1 MAYPRV
7 CLSILFLVLSAV
19 AQAFAQHGVTSG
31 GRLANFSAD
40 KDALDLAK
48 KTAEELKGLLDD
60 VKYDAATKELI
71 GDKEYGESSCNTNR
85 FEELKRGRIVKEIE
99 SRPLSPQQ
107 KIALKLFF
115 SGSAITRAQTRI
127 LLGDKN
133 PGLIRNLLR
142 QKIAIG
148 EEDGSIRLNN
158 LCLSSLPLSGAVP
171 PGPLYLLSDVNRVW
185 STGGIEPVDTI
196 EITSLS
202 LLRTIEKNQ
211 KRLKKV
217 EGVAAD
223 LGSGGAI
230 QAIALLRMNPKLN
243 RVIGLEIEPHSMNL
257 SYFNA
262 LLNGVSDRFLP
273 VDNRKTKP
281 NLEEDALRE
290 ALNGEKLALVVTN
303 PPFNL
308 IPESLGE
315 SFTKYGYGGPD
326 GLAVTRLFMRQA
338 MANLDPDKGE
348 VIVYSQFGLDKNGR
362 PLFEK
367 MLKTDVPS
375 KSGILM
381 SYDSDPMEHLKY
393 GVHVR
398 NLDKYAVRMAE
409 YLKEMMP
416 DSKVPDSEEF
426 AKALR
431 GAGVEELS
439 PRIAYLKAVGNA
451 WSGYS
456 FASIHVPYR

>member
-1 MAYPRV
+1 
-7 CLSILFLVLSAV
+7 
-19 AQAFAQHGVTSG
+19 VTSG
-31 GRLANFSAD
+31 EKLVNFTAD
-40 KDALDLAK
+40 EEAQNLAK

-60 VKYDAATKELI
+60 LGYDAATNELI

-85 FEELKRGRIVKEIE
+85 FEELERAEIVREIQ
-99 SRPLSPQQ
+99 SRSLTPRR

-115 SGSAITRAQTRI
+115 SGSAISRGQVRI
-127 LLGDKN
+127 LLRDKD
-133 PGLIRNLLR
+133 PELIRNLLR
-142 QKIAIG
+142 QKIAI
-148 EEDGSIRLNN
+148 EEADGSIRLNN
-158 LCLSSLPLSGAVP
+158 LCISSIPLSGAVP
-171 PGPLYLLSDVNRVW
+171 AGPLYLLSDINKVW
-185 STGGIEPVDTI
+185 STGGIEPIDTI

-202 LLRTIEKNQ
+202 LLRTIEKNHE
-211 KRLKKV
+211 RLKKV

-223 LGSGGAI
+223 LGSGGGI
-230 QAIALLRMNPKLN
+230 QAITLLRTNPKLT
-243 RVIGLEIEPHSMNL
+243 RVIGLEIEPHSMNP
-257 SYFNA
+257 SRFNA
-262 LLNGVSDRFLP
+262 LLNGVSDRFLS
-273 VDNRKTKP
+273 VDNGKTKL
-281 NLEEDALRE
+281 NLKEDALRDV
-290 ALNGEKLALVVTN
+290 LKGEKLALVVTN

-315 SFTKYGYGGPD
+315 GFTKYGYGGPD

-338 MANLDPDKGE
+338 MANLDPNKGE
-348 VIVYSQFGLDKNGR
+348 VIVYSQFGLGKNGR

-375 KSGILM
+375 RSGILI
-381 SYDSDPMEHLKY
+381 SYDSDPMEHLQY
-393 GVHVR
+393 TVHVR
-398 NLDKYAVRMAE
+398 NLEKYAERMTK

-416 DSKVPDSEEF
+416 PSQVPDSEKF

-456 FASIHVPYR
+456 LGARPGR